1 MGRAA
6 RAACR
11 TSVKPAV
18 VTSAVRAPVRMMTVL
33 VAMVVPI
40 LMSLM
45 SRGLAPTA
53 SIPASIP
60 SMKSGGVDAVFAIS
74 TAPLTVSCRITSVNV
89 PPTSTASTKRAPE
102 AALLMRPH
110 AVASWC

>member
-6 RAACR
+6 RAACS

-18 VTSAVRAPVRMMTVL
+18 VTSAVRAPVRMITVL

-45 SRGLAPTA
+45 SAGFAPTA
-53 SIPASIP
+53 SMPASMP
-60 SMKSGGVDAVFAIS
+60 SMKSGGVDAVFATS
-74 TAPLTVSCRITSVNV
+74 TAPDSVSWRITSVNV
-89 PPTSTASTKRAPE
+89 PPTSTAST
-102 AALLMRPH
+102 
-110 AVASWC
+110 